1 MAYGDRNR
9 GSSVFDGFTLSP
21 LPYPVLMI
29 LALILIFLG
38 VSWYFSYEEVVESA
52 QVQLGWLLFATPVVL
67 ILIVRWLSSMENTE
81 WFSGWDRRRR
91 TTQGSSE
98 GSSPWGVAALIVVL
112 LILMQY
118 QSIFRDNWVLLC
130 TMVASSKD
138 EKDENNHILGGQKRD
153 SSVNFK
159 IEALY
164 SQEIL
169 NSELERVT
177 HKHNHQYLGLS

>member
-9 GSSVFDGFTLSP
+9 GSSVFDGFTLNP
-21 LPYPVLMI
+21 LPYPVLLI

-52 QVQLGWLLFATPVVL
+52 QVQLGWLQFDTPVVL

-118 QSIFRDNWVLLC
+118 QSIFHDNWRLNKKQEQSIDLLEWFKLQSIYYNKSTKATSC
-130 TMVASSKD
+130 AKCLHSK
-138 EKDENNHILGGQKRD
+138 ETLQLVILLVEN
-153 SSVNFK
+153 
-159 IEALY
+159 
-164 SQEIL
+164 EIP
-169 NSELERVT
+169 EMG
-177 HKHNHQYLGLS
+177 KP

>member
-118 QSIFRDNWVLLC
+118 QSIFRDNCVEEFSGVKSEWFKLQTIYDNKSTKATSCAKWLHSKETLQLVILL
-130 TMVASSKD
+130 V
-138 EKDENNHILGGQKRD
+138 EN
-153 SSVNFK
+153 
-159 IEALY
+159 
-164 SQEIL
+164 EIP
-169 NSELERVT
+169 EMG
-177 HKHNHQYLGLS
+177 KP

>member
-21 LPYPVLMI
+21 LPYPVLLI

-52 QVQLGWLLFATPVVL
+52 QVQLGWLLFATPVLL

-91 TTQGSSE
+91 TTQGSLE

-118 QSIFRDNWVLLC
+118 QSIFRDNCVEGAFYSNIRIFWGQEWFKLQSIYDNKSTKATSCAKWLHSKETLQLVILL
-130 TMVASSKD
+130 V
-138 EKDENNHILGGQKRD
+138 EN
-153 SSVNFK
+153 
-159 IEALY
+159 
-164 SQEIL
+164 EIP
-169 NSELERVT
+169 EMG
-177 HKHNHQYLGLS
+177 KP